1 MTGYKAVMVI
11 FLLSAKS
18 ETLCSWEHRT
28 QGKVKE
34 DEHEGAC
41 LCINVRVCSGE
52 RAGANPVYVLLSVC
66 YAFYIKQLLN
76 KAPYS
81 HKNRVW

>member
-1 MTGYKAVMVI
+1 MTGYRAMMVI

-34 DEHEGAC
+34 DEHIGAC

-52 RAGANPVYVLLSVC
+52 RAAANPVYVLLSVMHFKSSS
-66 YAFYIKQLLN
+66 Y
-76 KAPYS
+76 
-81 HKNRVW
+81 